1 MGKVLEQKNKKR
13 KVKRGGRK
21 RKKPENLII
30 FSANAAGLKTKR
42 QSLKNVLNELNV
54 GVFTIQ
60 ETHFA
65 KKGILK
71 LENFVIFEAIRN
83 KVKGGTIL
91 GAHEALEPM
100 LIQEYSEDFELIVVE
115 IKIKNKEIRIM
126 TGYGPQECWSET
138 ERMPFFVALEKE
150 IIKAQMMGKS
160 VIIGMDSNSKLGSEY
175 ISSDPHFQSP
185 NGRILAGILD
195 RQGLIIANGIE
206 NKCTGSITRKR
217 ITIDGL
223 EESIIDHVIISEDL
237 KDDLESLLVDE
248 EN

>member
-115 IKIKNKEIRIM
+115 IKIRNKEIRIM
-126 TGYGPQECWSET
+126 TGYGPQECWAET

-150 IIKAQMMGKS
+150 IIKA
-160 VIIGMDSNSKLGSEY
+160 
-175 ISSDPHFQSP
+175 
-185 NGRILAGILD
+185 
-195 RQGLIIANGIE
+195 
-206 NKCTGSITRKR
+206 
-217 ITIDGL
+217 
-223 EESIIDHVIISEDL
+223 
-237 KDDLESLLVDE
+237 
-248 EN
+248 